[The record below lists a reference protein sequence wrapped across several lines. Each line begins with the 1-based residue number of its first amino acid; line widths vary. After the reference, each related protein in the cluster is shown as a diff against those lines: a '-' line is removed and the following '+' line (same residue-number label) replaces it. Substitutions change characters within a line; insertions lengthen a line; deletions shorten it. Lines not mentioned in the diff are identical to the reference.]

1 MKFSIAVGIRYRHK
15 NFVNSSFE
23 ELSRKG
29 FSPLKDCHQLR
40 RHDAKN
46 VAYKGGARAIF
57 CDVIGKG
64 CKGNRGQREPLGSWS
79 FHVKQHLGVFCGKTY
94 MWIQTS
100 KYFSGLDY
108 CRRQLGNSLS
118 LFLQHQ
124 TFSLLTRQQKVRCKS
139 KWRVRSFGLLAV
151 FNLPTRSQSQRLFD
165 FQINL
170 TTSLIFQTNPCIITR
185 LALEKCEQDFEALYE
200 DKVDGI
206 MLPARARW
214 HKHGEKNSKYFSV
227 NLEKS
232 RHVEKHVR
240 KLHFF

>member
-1 MKFSIAVGIRYRHK
+1 MLRTLLIRAGPEQFFVTSSGKAAKQTAVSEK
-15 NFVNSSFE
+15 
-23 ELSRKG
+23 
-29 FSPLKDCHQLR
+29 
-40 RHDAKN
+40 
-46 VAYKGGARAIF
+46 
-57 CDVIGKG
+57 
-64 CKGNRGQREPLGSWS
+64 PLGSWS

-124 TFSLLTRQQKVRCKS
+124 TFSLLTRQQKIRCKS